1 VIITP
6 HIGGATRETLERGAE
21 MTASA
26 VARLASGEIPDY
38 LVNPEVLAQEEVA
51 P

>member
-6 HIGGATRETLERGAE
+6 HIGGATHQTLRRGAE

-26 VARLASGEIPDY
+26 VARLASGEEPDH
-38 LVNPEVLAQEEVA
+38 LVNPEVLASKEVV